1 MYNIL
6 SKTKKK
12 KIIISMKLSLVSFR
26 YMYVLK
32 SRQVAV
38 PKFMYVPFVS
48 VHFFRSTGSSAG
60 FFPDKT
66 WSISPRYKKSLK
78 VYLLTAVR
86 TNLTISPVRIVF
98 RRMKLIH
105 QEVESFEILFILLF
119 SYVHF

>member
-1 MYNIL
+1 
-6 SKTKKK
+6 
-12 KIIISMKLSLVSFR
+12 MKLSLVSFR

-38 PKFMYVPFVS
+38 PKFMYMPFVS

-78 VYLLTAVR
+78 FYLLTQSVNR
-86 TNLTISPVRIVF
+86 
-98 RRMKLIH
+98 H
-105 QEVESFEILFILLF
+105 QNELDNICCKKFFSKNEID
-119 SYVHF
+119 SSRG